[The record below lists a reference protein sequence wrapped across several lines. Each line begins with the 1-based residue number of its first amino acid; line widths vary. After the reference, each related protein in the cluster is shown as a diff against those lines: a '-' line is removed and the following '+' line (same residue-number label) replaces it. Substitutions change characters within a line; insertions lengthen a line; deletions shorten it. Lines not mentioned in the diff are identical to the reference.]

1 MVFVWHAKSVS
12 ILVVKDPRISIRDLS
27 LRRRAGRRDRLCG
40 LFHRPPGGA
49 VPLVS
54 ETWGP
59 VPDFLR
65 RPDSTVAIPRHT
77 GCGILHRSYAPPFC
91 FPHGE
96 AKKGLQ
102 LFARR
107 PPATIMLSM
116 GVNLAPDQS
125 GPRPSFGTGQSRC
138 PVVEIPQVM
147 HEL

>member
-1 MVFVWHAKSVS
+1 MFVRHVKFVS
-12 ILVVKDPRISIRDLS
+12 ILVIKDLRISIRDLS
-27 LRRRAGRRDRLCG
+27 LRRRAGRRDRPRG
-40 LFHRPPGGA
+40 LFHRPPDVA
-49 VPLVS
+49 VPLGS
-54 ETWGP
+54 RPWGP

-96 AKKGLQ
+96 AKRGLQ

-107 PPATIMLSM
+107 PPATIMLSV
-116 GVNLAPDQS
+116 GVNLVPDRS
-125 GPRPSFGTGQSRC
+125 GPRPTFWTGQSRC